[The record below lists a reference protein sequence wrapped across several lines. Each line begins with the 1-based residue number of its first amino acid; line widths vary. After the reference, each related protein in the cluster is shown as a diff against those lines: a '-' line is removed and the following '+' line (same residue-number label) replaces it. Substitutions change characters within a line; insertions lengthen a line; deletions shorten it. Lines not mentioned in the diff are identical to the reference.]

1 MITRLNALTKG
12 LSGFELAELDLKL
25 RGPGEVFG
33 TRQHGFLDLKIANWQ
48 DTELI
53 KKAKDLAQ
61 EAFAKPKK
69 FSKLLTKIKSSKID
83 PN

>member
-69 FSKLLTKIKSSKID
+69 FSKLLNRIKSSKID
-83 PN
+83 SN